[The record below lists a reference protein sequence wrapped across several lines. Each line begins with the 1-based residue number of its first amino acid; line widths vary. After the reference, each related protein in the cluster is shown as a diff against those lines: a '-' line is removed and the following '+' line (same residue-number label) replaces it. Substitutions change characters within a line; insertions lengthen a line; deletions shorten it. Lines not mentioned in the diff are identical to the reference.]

1 MPINAGYEYYKATE
15 KYDKATTVREKL
27 VALQEMRSAAPKHK
41 GAENLRAEI
50 SLKIAKLKKEE
61 EKQAK
66 VASKKGKGATLNVKK
81 EGAGQIVI
89 IGLPNSGKSW
99 LLKELTGVDVEIA
112 PYQFTTKKP
121 QMGMMNYKGAWA
133 QLVEVP
139 AIVEGSSQGRA
150 QGTQLISVVRNS
162 DAVVLLARNAEEEKI
177 VRRELEKSNIM
188 LGRKRPKITIQTS
201 TELRGLSISGKRYL
215 KIPEKQLL
223 EFLKSMGIHKASI
236 ILEEETTLEKVA
248 LALDQKVVYK
258 NALVMNAF
266 EKFDKEK
273 IKEKIF
279 SLLEKVLVYT
289 KKPGMDA
296 DLSVPMVMKKGSTVE
311 DVARVLHKDFAKYL
325 KYVRV
330 WGSSKFAGQRVSK
343 DYLLHD
349 GDIIEISSG

>member
-1 MPINAGYEYYKATE
+1 MPINAGIEYYKATE
-15 KYDKATTVREKL
+15 KYDKATTLREKL

-66 VASKKGKGATLNVKK
+66 IASKKGKGATLNVKK

-89 IGLPNSGKSW
+89 VGLPNSGKSW
-99 LLKELTGVDVEIA
+99 LLKELTGIDVEIA

-121 QMGMMNYKGAWA
+121 QMGMMNYRGAWA

-139 AIVEGSSQGRA
+139 AIIEGSSEGKA
-150 QGTQLISVVRNS
+150 QGTQLISVVRNA
-162 DAVVLLARNAEEEKI
+162 DAVVLLARNTDEEKI

-188 LGRKRPKITIQTS
+188 LGRKRPKITIQAS
-201 TELRGLSISGKRYL
+201 TELKGLSIAGKQYL
-215 KIPEKQLL
+215 KIPEKQLI
-223 EFLKSMGIHKASI
+223 EFLKSYGLHKASI
-236 ILEEETTLEKVA
+236 ILEEEATLEKVA

-258 NALVMNAF
+258 NSFVLNAF

-273 IKEKIF
+273 LKERIF

-289 KKPGMDA
+289 KKPGMEA
-296 DLSVPMVMKKGSTVE
+296 DLRTPMAMKAGSTVE
-311 DVARVLHKDFAKYL
+311 AVARVLHKDFAKYL

-330 WGSSKFAGQRVSK
+330 WGSTKFPGQRVSK
-343 DYLLHD
+343 DYKLKD
-349 GDIIEISSG
+349 GDIIEISGG